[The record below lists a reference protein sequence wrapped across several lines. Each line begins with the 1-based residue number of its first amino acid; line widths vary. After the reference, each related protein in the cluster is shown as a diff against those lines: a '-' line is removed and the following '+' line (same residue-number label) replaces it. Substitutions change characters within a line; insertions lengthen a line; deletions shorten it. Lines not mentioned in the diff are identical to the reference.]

1 MWSYPTTTRLSY
13 PLDLKRRLRIGVV
26 QLTKSGRRLTDWL
39 PAYLEYTS
47 HTESPT
53 QFHLWT
59 AVFTI
64 AGALG
69 RKVWLED
76 GDLVYYPNFYI
87 IFVGPPGVARKSSS
101 ISIGQRI
108 LRQVPLARFAPNST
122 SWQALLARLSESTIS
137 IPIGDGHIARIA
149 DGAQFMGE
157 SLTMSCI
164 SAVAKELGPFMSLKN
179 AEMLDVMTDLWDG
192 TDPKW
197 ERKTLQH
204 GDHVIQNPW
213 INLIAATTPT
223 WLRENTT
230 EGTIGGGFASRCIFI
245 YGDRKQ
251 HLVPYQSR
259 LLTRDHKELYD
270 SLVHDLQQIS
280 EMLGSVRMTE
290 EAYRWGEHWYLENE
304 RNPPPGLIGDR
315 YEGVLARRQT
325 MMHKLALVLL
335 ASGGDR
341 LEITPD
347 ILARADRLLCSA
359 ESTLPMVFNK
369 VGMSIAARSVN
380 HVVAEVR
387 RHHKIERRRLLRILS
402 SMSPKEVSD
411 ALAEGAM
418 AGDIQEIVEGQTLWV
433 YYTGEPEPVALSP
446 DQPPAPNAAS
456 MSE

>member
-1 MWSYPTTTRLSY
+1 M
-13 PLDLKRRLRIGVV
+13 
-26 QLTKSGRRLTDWL
+26 
-39 PAYLEYTS
+39 EYTS

-87 IFVGPPGVARKSSS
+87 VFVGPPGVARKSSS

-108 LRQVPLARFAPNST
+108 LRQMPLARFAPNST

-137 IPIGDGHIARIA
+137 VPIGDGRIARIS

-270 SLVHDLQQIS
+270 SLVHDLQEIS
-280 EMLGSVRMTE
+280 ELLGGVRMTD
-290 EAYRWGEHWYLENE
+290 EAYEWGEHWYLENE
-304 RNPPPGLIGDR
+304 KNPPLILAGER
-315 YEGVLARRQT
+315 YEGVIARRQT

-335 ASGGDR
+335 ASHGNN
-341 LEITPD
+341 LVITPEV
-347 ILARADRLLCSA
+347 LQQADRLLQSA
-359 ESTLPMVFNK
+359 EATLPMVFNK

-380 HVVAEVR
+380 HVIAEVR
-387 RHHKIERRRLLRILS
+387 RHRKIGKRQLLKVLT
-402 SMSPKEVSD
+402 SMSPKEVND
-411 ALAEGAM
+411 AIAEGVM
-418 AGDIQEIVEGQTLWV
+418 AGEVREVVEGQTLYV
-433 YYTGEPEPVALSP
+433 YYTGDDLPATTGVS
-446 DQPPAPNAAS
+446 DQPPNAAS
-456 MSE
+456 ISE